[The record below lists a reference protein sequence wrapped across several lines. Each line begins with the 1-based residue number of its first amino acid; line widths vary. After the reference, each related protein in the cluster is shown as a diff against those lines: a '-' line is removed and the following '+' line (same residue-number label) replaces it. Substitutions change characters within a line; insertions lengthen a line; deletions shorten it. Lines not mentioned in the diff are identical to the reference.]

1 MDDFIVQ
8 LIARL
13 DASKT
18 SDDIKKIE
26 QQLNAKGIKL
36 KPVIDS
42 ATSKQ
47 EIQNLAKQLQV
58 ILSSQNLN
66 VDTSKIISAINQAA
80 KETSKIYKTSELDK
94 QGKIYIQKVS
104 NTIEKTKSTII
115 SKMKTAGYLDIE
127 IKGLEKAN
135 GQIKSLTVSATD
147 ATGALK
153 QLTFAQKKI
162 IGSGKAQSGLVQTDN
177 VKILGN
183 ISGLTATTSARLDKL
198 KTKWSEQGILVGEFK
213 NKVEQL
219 ETALSSVSSKASLQ
233 NLNSQFK
240 NLNMEADSLLKAN
253 KIQLSFDNG
262 TISTQI
268 DSIRVKFEK
277 LGFTQDEIAQKMSSV
292 SNSYSN
298 LQAAI
303 SSGDNNSI
311 LAANDRYNHSLQE
324 TENLYKQIKTNSD
337 LYYNSAKQAK
347 LTNDIQNWLTKNS
360 AATKN
365 SKNELQQY
373 LELLGGGR
381 VNVTTLK
388 NIQSRLQTI
397 DTSMRAIGKLG
408 KSFSQTFSEG
418 IKKFSYWTSSTFLV
432 MKTVQEIKESITAV
446 RELDTALVD
455 LRKTSTMSASQ
466 LKEFYFLANDTA
478 KQMGVTTKEIIDQ
491 ASAWS
496 RLGFSSQ
503 EAATQMAKLS
513 SQFKLISPG
522 MTSEEATSGIVSVMK
537 AYDIDVSDV
546 LDGIM
551 SKINIVGNTQA
562 LDNSDIVAMLQ
573 DSVSAMRE
581 GNNTLEQTIAL
592 ETAAYEIMQDR
603 SVGNGFKTVSLRLRG
618 LNEETQEVDDS
629 LKTIKGDLYDLTG
642 VSIMEDADTYKSTYQ
657 ILKEISDVWD
667 SLTDKTQAKALEL
680 MFGKLRANVGA
691 SVLKNFD
698 AAEEAMDSMANS
710 AGNAE
715 AEMSIAM
722 DSLDFKINRFK
733 ETGTSI
739 SQNLF
744 NRDDMKTIVDALTKV
759 AEVIDA
765 ITDKAGLLGT
775 VGLGAGL
782 FAGIKNIGKC
792 ALVRMFQIIVNCFE
806 CPPCPRI
813 AFKGRDVLI

>member
-1 MDDFIVQ
+1 MDNFIVQ

-47 EIQNLAKQLQV
+47 EIQNLAKQLQT

-94 QGKIYIQKVS
+94 QGKIYVQKVS

-127 IKGLEKAN
+127 IKGIEKAN

-183 ISGLTATTSARLDKL
+183 ISSLTATTSTRLDKL

-219 ETALSSVSSKASLQ
+219 ETALSSVSSKAGLQ

-365 SKNELQQY
+365 AKNELKQY

-381 VNVTTLK
+381 VNVTTLN

-562 LDNSDIVAMLQ
+562 LSNSDIVAMLQ

-782 FAGIKNIGKC
+782 FAGVKNIGKC

-806 CPPCPRI
+806 YALHAQESYSRVGMC
-813 AFKGRDVLI
+813 

>member
-1 MDDFIVQ
+1 MDNFIVQ

-18 SDDIKKIE
+18 ADDLKKIE
-26 QQLNAKGIKL
+26 QQLKEKGIKL

-42 ATSKQ
+42 AASKQ
-47 EIQNLAKQLQV
+47 EIQNLAKQLQA

-66 VDTSKIISAINQAA
+66 VDTSKIISAMNQVV

-94 QGKIYIQKVS
+94 QGKIYVQKVS

-115 SKMKTAGYLDIE
+115 SKMKSAGYLDIE
-127 IKGLEKAN
+127 IKGIEKAN

-183 ISGLTATTSARLDKL
+183 ISNLTDTTSARLDKL

-268 DSIRVKFEK
+268 DGIRVKFEK

-292 SNSYSN
+292 SNSYNN

-303 SSGDNNSI
+303 LSGDNNSI

-324 TENLYKQIKTNSD
+324 TDNLYKQIKTNSD
-337 LYYNSAKQAK
+337 LYYNSTKQAK

-365 SKNELQQY
+365 AKNELQQY

-381 VNVTTLK
+381 VNVTTLN

-446 RELDTALVD
+446 KELDTALVD

-562 LDNSDIVAMLQ
+562 LSNSDIVAMLQ

-792 ALVRMFQIIVNCFE
+792 ALVRTFQIIVNCFE
-806 CPPCPRI
+806 YALHAQESYSRVGMC
-813 AFKGRDVLI
+813 